1 MEDQE
6 NEFDDFA
13 HTTIDDANENEYVST
28 STEESISNWKIT
40 FQLWRKDQ
48 IPLHNFFL
56 CEISDIKA
64 EIKSDCNWKTSKDI
78 AACDDEKIELL
89 QNQIIYLK
97 EHGTILPWR
106 EKCNSKNQLINFTLE
121 NVFKSDIPKVRSYT
135 KSNTLLPPNNEYRF
149 PKR

>member
-6 NEFDDFA
+6 NEFDDFD
-13 HTTIDDANENEYVST
+13 HNTIDDTSENEYVST

-48 IPLHNFFL
+48 IPLRNFFL

-121 NVFKSDIPKVRSYT
+121 NVFKSDIPKVRT
-135 KSNTLLPPNNEYRF
+135 KSNTLLPPNNDYRF
-149 PKR
+149 PER